1 MDGRGGISMA
11 VNITQAILPFAGE
24 QRVAVKMHVSGGGTD
39 PEITWYLYT
48 ADKSKLVG
56 TLKSK
61 GYGAGDMNFLIE
73 EYPDLIRPYP
83 NSNAIEF
90 YVYVKINR
98 AYGDDKTDEGY
109 GTVTLV
115 SNSVTQPKISNI
127 VVTPSNVVLDN
138 NELIVQGKN
147 GIKVSYTSEG
157 QLGAS
162 VTSESWSV
170 EGMTYAKDKP
180 SKTLITSGDVIV
192 TLSATDTR
200 GLVHNFKHTINVYQ
214 YSKPMIAPI
223 SGESLVTANR
233 VDENNTATDRGE
245 NVFIRASKKWS
256 TIGGNNGCKLRWRF
270 RESSSQEWSAYSELQ
285 TDENNEYIGR
295 IPGQFSRDSKYK
307 IELSAIDDF
316 GAESESKELDIYNA
330 VFMHRNGVKNSIAF
344 GGRVT
349 KSNALEVYQDAYF
362 NQDAYFRGGMGIILD
377 GKLYN
382 ITLKEVNGELVLGA
396 TEITTYK
403 GEEL

>member
-1 MDGRGGISMA
+1 MA
-11 VNITQAILPFAGE
+11 ITVSQAILPYMGE
-24 QRVAVKMHVSGGGTD
+24 QRVSVKMHVSKGD
-39 PEITWYLYT
+39 PSYKLETKWKLYT

-56 TLKSK
+56 TLNSNAK
-61 GYGAGDMNFLIE
+61 DTNFFIE
-73 EYPDLIRPYP
+73 DYPDLISPYP
-83 NSNAIEF
+83 NSNTIEF
-90 YVYVKINR
+90 YVFATIKQEYK
-98 AYGDDKTDEGY
+98 DDKTDEGY

-223 SGESLVTANR
+223 SGESMVTANR

-270 RESSSQEWSAYSELQ
+270 RESSSQEWSAYRDLQ

-307 IELSAIDDF
+307 LELSAIDDF
-316 GAESESKELDIYNA
+316 GAVSESKELDIHNA

-349 KSNALEVYQDAYF
+349 QSNALEVY
-362 NQDAYFRGGMGIILD
+362 QDAYFRGGMGIILD